1 MVGDKPEIQRDP
13 VSLKQ
18 TTEKEREREEEEG
31 VINEKKMGRQKG
43 RGRKLLLRLVYIDL
57 FLKNAFYIPTTAP
70 LHSPL

>member
-1 MVGDKPEIQRDP
+1 MVGDRPEIQRDP

-43 RGRKLLLRLVYIDL
+43 RGRKGKEVVYIDL
-57 FLKNAFYIPTTAP
+57 FFKNAFYIPTTAP